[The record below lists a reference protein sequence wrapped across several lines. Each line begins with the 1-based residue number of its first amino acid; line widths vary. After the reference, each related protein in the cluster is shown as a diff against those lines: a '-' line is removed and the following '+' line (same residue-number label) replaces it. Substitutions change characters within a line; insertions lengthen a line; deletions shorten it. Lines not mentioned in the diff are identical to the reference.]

1 MKKTDI
7 AVISFTYRGAE
18 LAEHIQEAMDA
29 VWSCK
34 LYTKCSDA
42 RAEGI
47 GISVD
52 QPLAEWTGKQFAA
65 GNALLF
71 IGACGIAVRSIAPH
85 VKDKL
90 SDVPVLVADE
100 AGQFVIPLLS
110 GHIGGANALAEKLAE
125 KLEADE
131 LMDSWEVS
139 GDLFSTACEVVPD
152 KQGRILLPAELR
164 SYAGLEKDVTI
175 IGNRNHA
182 EIWATDVWNARRA
195 AVSNEQRAARLRSL
209 HI

>member
-18 LAEHIQEAMDA
+18 LAERIQEAMDA
-29 VWSCK
+29 VWFCK

-52 QPLAEWTGKQFAA
+52 QPLAEWTGKQFAE

-90 SDVPVLVADE
+90 SDVPVLVAVE
-100 AGQFVIPLLS
+100 AG
-110 GHIGGANALAEKLAE
+110 AL
-125 KLEADE
+125 
-131 LMDSWEVS
+131 
-139 GDLFSTACEVVPD
+139 
-152 KQGRILLPAELR
+152 
-164 SYAGLEKDVTI
+164 
-175 IGNRNHA
+175 
-182 EIWATDVWNARRA
+182 
-195 AVSNEQRAARLRSL
+195 
-209 HI
+209 

>member
-52 QPLAEWTGKQFAA
+52 QPLAE
-65 GNALLF
+65 
-71 IGACGIAVRSIAPH
+71 
-85 VKDKL
+85 
-90 SDVPVLVADE
+90 
-100 AGQFVIPLLS
+100 
-110 GHIGGANALAEKLAE
+110 
-125 KLEADE
+125 
-131 LMDSWEVS
+131 
-139 GDLFSTACEVVPD
+139 
-152 KQGRILLPAELR
+152 
-164 SYAGLEKDVTI
+164 
-175 IGNRNHA
+175 
-182 EIWATDVWNARRA
+182 
-195 AVSNEQRAARLRSL
+195 
-209 HI
+209 